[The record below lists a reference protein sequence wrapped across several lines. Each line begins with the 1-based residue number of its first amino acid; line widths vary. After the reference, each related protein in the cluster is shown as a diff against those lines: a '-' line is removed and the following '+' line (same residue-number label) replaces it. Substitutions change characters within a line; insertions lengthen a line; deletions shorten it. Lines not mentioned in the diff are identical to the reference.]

1 METETG
7 IKNMISL
14 AEEDMKSRVEKL
26 QKEFSTLRTGRAN
39 PQILDNVKVE
49 YFGVLVPIKQVAAVM
64 VPEARIL
71 EIRPWDI
78 TTLEAIDKALQK
90 SDLGVTPAND
100 GKVIRLAMPAMSEDR
115 RRDMVKMIKKMAED
129 SKVAVRGARREAIE
143 KFKKAQKAK
152 EISEDE
158 LARLEQST
166 QKMTDSHTARIDEI
180 LAVKEREI
188 LTV

>member
-1 METETG
+1 MYTSYKR
-7 IKNMISL
+7 I
-14 AEEDMKSRVEKL
+14 EKI
-26 QKEFSTLRTGRAN
+26 T
-39 PQILDNVKVE
+39 
-49 YFGVLVPIKQVAAVM
+49 FGMLSP
-64 VPEARIL
+64 
-71 EIRPWDI
+71 
-78 TTLEAIDKALQK
+78 
-90 SDLGVTPAND
+90 
-100 GKVIRLAMPAMSEDR
+100 
-115 RRDMVKMIKKMAED
+115 KMIKKMAED